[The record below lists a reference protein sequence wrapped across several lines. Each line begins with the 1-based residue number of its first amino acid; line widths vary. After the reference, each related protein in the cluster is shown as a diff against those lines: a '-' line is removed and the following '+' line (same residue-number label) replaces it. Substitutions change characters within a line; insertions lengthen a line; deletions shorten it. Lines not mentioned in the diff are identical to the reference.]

1 MVTRVVVNGLFSFMT
16 SLFYM
21 NLLWRLQM
29 DTITVFVKILFGKR
43 RIQMGFSSSWN
54 VSLLAF
60 QCWWSSLLLLLL
72 LLLLESLRSSQLWD
86 SEKAVSTCSCISQ
99 HLNLAEGYGTVP
111 WVFKALQCELS
122 SKDARVFLCLLGEF
136 WMACE
141 LNSVDARV
149 FLCLLGEFWMAW
161 AANSRTTLALN
172 LNKAPK
178 ASMCWLQIIC
188 PRIYKQILSRTHF
201 CRYMPSK

>member
-1 MVTRVVVNGLFSFMT
+1 MINRVVMNGLFSLMM

-29 DTITVFVKILFGKR
+29 ILSL
-43 RIQMGFSSSWN
+43 SSSRSFLENKEFIWDLALEMS
-54 VSLLAF
+54 SLLAF

-178 ASMCWLQIIC
+178 ASLCWLQIIC